1 MEWIFFLQKPKWIW
15 NNIPNNFSRK
25 TNFKQEYEPSNFV
38 LVPSLL
44 FFLLKIYEPETIL
57 AGVGW
62 RHIFLLVLHIFTI
75 LDPDSMEY
83 LGNNIGFCL
92 CWKSKIFVFIE
103 KKIA

>member
-1 MEWIFFLQKPKWIW
+1 MEWIFFSKNQSEFETIFQ
-15 NNIPNNFSRK
+15 IIVIFSRK

-83 LGNNIGFCL
+83 
-92 CWKSKIFVFIE
+92 
-103 KKIA
+103 